1 VAHADKKTTVA
12 QTMMNVI
19 NEEEQ
24 HEWTPQNI
32 KDLDKDLRKGPITSI
47 VIKLEGDQSTNPS
60 NPSAS
65 NPSASTANSPAVSDP
80 YTPIAIPNPH
90 TSQGGPRGG
99 SVNNSQTSGTAKQ
112 ISEVAKIITEEQKY
126 DGTNGS
132 FDHKYTIFIDIC
144 RRVALPEV
152 ALTRAFPTM
161 LKGLALDQYYTNN
174 LSGKTLEGSLQ

>member
-24 HEWTPQNI
+24 HWSPQNI

-60 NPSAS
+60 AS
-65 NPSASTANSPAVSDP
+65 NNSASTANFLAVSDP
-80 YTPIAIPNPH
+80 YTSNPH
-90 TSQGGPRGG
+90 TSQGGPRRG
-99 SVNNSQTSGTAKQ
+99 SVNNSQASGTAKQ

-132 FDHKYTIFIDIC
+132 FDHKYTIFVDIC
-144 RRVALPEV
+144 QRVELPEG
-152 ALTRAFPTM
+152 ALARAFPTM
-161 LKGLALDQYYTNN
+161 LKGLALDHFYNN
-174 LSGKTLEGSLQ
+174 QLSKHPLEEA